1 MKSATAFEPDDVRLM
16 GRVCDEAWR
25 ILRTALV
32 MPSQDYEKSVRGRMA
47 GRVMAALEEGE
58 RDPGHLKAI
67 ALG

>member
-1 MKSATAFEPDDVRLM
+1 MKSTTAFEPDDVRLM
-16 GRVCDEAWR
+16 VCDEAWR

-32 MPSQDYEKSVRGRMA
+32 MPSEDYEKSVRGRMA
-47 GRVMAALEEGE
+47 GRVLTALEEGE